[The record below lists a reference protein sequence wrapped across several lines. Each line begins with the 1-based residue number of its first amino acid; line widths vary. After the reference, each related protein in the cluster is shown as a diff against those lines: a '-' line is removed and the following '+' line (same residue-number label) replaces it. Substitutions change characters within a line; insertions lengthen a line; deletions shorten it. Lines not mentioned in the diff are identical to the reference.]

1 MNNDQTLDKKEHL
14 VELVKEFGTGML
26 ATRDADGTI
35 RARPMGVA
43 EVTDDAELYFPC
55 TIEDEKVKRVAIDP
69 TAAVLFQST
78 AKWVSL
84 SGKLR
89 VSTDRQLI
97 ERLWSESWK
106 LWFPEGK
113 DDPSLSILIFDPAQG
128 EYWDNSGQRGI
139 RFAIEAAKAYI
150 SGREPDGKKLDE
162 NARVKL

>member
-1 MNNDQTLDKKEHL
+1 MNNEQTLDKKEHL
-14 VELVKEFGTGML
+14 LELVKGFGTGML
-26 ATRDADGTI
+26 ATKDADSSI

-43 EVTDDAELYFPC
+43 EVSDSFQLYFPC
-55 TIEDEKVKRVAIDP
+55 TIEDDKVKRIAVDP
-69 TAAVLFQST
+69 GAAVLFQST

-84 SGKLR
+84 TGTLS

-97 ERLWSESWK
+97 DRLWSESWK

-113 DDPSLSILIFDPAQG
+113 DDPSLSILIFDPTQG

-150 SGREPDGKKLDE
+150 QGREPDGKKLDE